1 MFQQTVPLGRIAGI
15 RIGAHWSVLVTITL
29 FVWILGL
36 QLRGTGS
43 PALVWPIAVCAAV
56 ALFACLIAHE
66 LAHSIV
72 ARRHGVRVE
81 RIVLWMLGGASELRD
96 EPRDASG
103 DLRIAIAGPATSFAL
118 GVVFAAAAVVADA
131 VWPDSAVVAALA
143 WLTVTNIVL
152 ALFNLLPGAPLDGG
166 RVLRAI
172 VWWRTGDRLRAATVA
187 ARSGRLLGTMLV
199 VVGAID
205 IIALRQL
212 GGLWLI
218 LLGWFLQTA
227 ANSELAVAGLR
238 HRLGGTTVRDV
249 MTRTP
254 MAVPGEWTIAQ
265 LLGSDAPHTGH
276 RVFPVV
282 DAVGHPTGVLAWSD
296 LLSTRAEAR
305 ATTFVRSVA
314 RPLRAT
320 AIARQD
326 ELLADV
332 ATRVVL
338 RPRLDAVAVV
348 DSSGHLTGLI
358 TATDLATACDRSA
371 LGLPPGET
379 SYRPATDSTY
389 RRTQP

>member
-1 MFQQTVPLGRIAGI
+1 MFQETIPLGRIAGI
-15 RIGAHWSVLVTITL
+15 RIGAHWSVLGTVAL
-29 FVWILGL
+29 FAWILGL

-43 PALVWPIAVCAAV
+43 AAVVWPVAVCAAL
-56 ALFACLIAHE
+56 ALLVCLVAHE

-81 RIVLWMLGGASELRD
+81 RIVLWMLGGTSELRD
-96 EPRDASG
+96 EPRDAG
-103 DLRIAIAGPATSFAL
+103 ADFRIAIAGPATSFVL
-118 GVVFAAAAVVADA
+118 GIVFAAATAAADA
-131 VWPDSAVVAALA
+131 VWPGSAVTAALA
-143 WLTVTNIVL
+143 WLAVMNIVL
-152 ALFNLLPGAPLDGG
+152 ALFNLLPAAPLDGG

-172 VWWRTGDRLRAATVA
+172 VWWRTGDRLRAATMA
-187 ARSGRLLGTMLV
+187 ARSGRLLGTVLV
-199 VVGAID
+199 VLGALDVIVF
-205 IIALRQL
+205 RRL

-249 MTRTP
+249 MSRNP
-254 MAVPGEWTIAQ
+254 MAVPGAWTIAQ
-265 LLGSDAPHTGH
+265 LLASDAPDTGY

-282 DAVGHPTGVLAWSD
+282 DVSGHPTGVLAWSD
-296 LLSTRAEAR
+296 LTRTAASAR
-305 ATTFVRSVA
+305 ATTTVHSVA
-314 RPLRAT
+314 RALRPA
-320 AIARQD
+320 ALAGQD

-348 DSSGHLTGLI
+348 DPSGRLSGLI
-358 TATDLATACDRSA
+358 TATDLTTACDRSA

-379 SYRPATDSTY
+379 PQQPIHVPH
-389 RRTQP
+389 RRTRP